1 MRIDTLVRKYPRYT
15 HDDIFYLEYDFAMML
30 LMINKDDIDS
40 ARRYD
45 KAANR
50 VRTNNNKKKRQ

>member
-30 LMINKDDIDS
+30 LMINKDDIDH

-45 KAANR
+45 REHKRISKHNNR
-50 VRTNNNKKKRQ
+50 KYK